1 MLATRSSQCAGNRL
15 LSCLTASAMGKREGK
30 QEKGEGKEGREI
42 GKGGRDGE
50 TERQRG
56 REGGTQIR
64 NDISLSSSKCNHR

>member
-15 LSCLTASAMGKREGK
+15 LSCLTASAMGNGEGK

-64 NDISLSSSKCNHR
+64 NDISLSASKCNHR